1 MKESFLRPGMD
12 MLYRIDTAGNFLYV
26 NQAMASYFNSKVNDL
41 VGQHY
46 LSLIDASCRDR
57 VTSFYKLQLIEKQI
71 STYLEFPLDEKG
83 IWLGQTVELILDAQG
98 EVIELT
104 GILQDITDQSN
115 TKDELDKS
123 DFRLNFLIQNMD
135 IAILMEDENRKVKF
149 VNQRFCDLFKVEVK
163 PEALIGTDCSKSAE
177 DSKALFIDSDHF
189 VERVETILLK
199 RNKISSEQIFMV
211 DERVLERDY
220 LPIVKND
227 IYFGHIWYYRD
238 VTMQHLATMA
248 IRESERRYREIIENI
263 DLGLMEVDN
272 DQNIIWA
279 NQPFLQTMGYSLNEI
294 IGKDA
299 KKCFIRE
306 DELPERVDR
315 INDINEGRLKGESGV
330 YELKLKNKLDEDV
343 WMLIS
348 GTPIFNESHKVK
360 GSLGIHHDI
369 TQIKK
374 LQFTTEY
381 RAKLQS
387 FLLDLSNEIIDLE
400 DHNEDEIISQALRKI
415 GSFVGA
421 DRSYIFNYD
430 FVEESCSNTYEY
442 CAEGI
447 SPEIENLQNISMD
460 ALEDWLSLHIAG
472 KVMIHENV
480 QALSETNT
488 IRQILEPQGIKSLI
502 TVPIISDKNLIGFIG
517 FDSVRDYKVWNETEV
532 ELLTFLAQLLANHYS
547 RKFFQQK
554 LSDSESKL
562 RSILSN
568 AMDAIIT
575 INESG
580 LIEDWNLQAEAT
592 FGFSSEEALGK
603 SLTELIIPHK
613 YRRAHTEGMK
623 HFLNTGEG
631 PVLNS
636 RIELVGL
643 TKSNNHFP
651 IELSIIP
658 IRLNGK
664 YVFSAFLRDIT
675 LRKKTE
681 DDMNQAL
688 EQSNELA
695 RMKSRLM
702 SMASHEFRTP
712 LTTIKAN
719 AEMLEYWSNGLEK
732 NLRNKADRYIGRLLG
747 EVDRLTS
754 IMDDML
760 VIGRLESSKT
770 RLKKRSH
777 DIVHLSTEI
786 VVKNFSNEKDG
797 RKANVKI
804 IGSPYF
810 VLVDESIFEHILNNL
825 LSNAFKYSQN
835 AKAPVLT
842 VSFKNTKRIRLSIQD
857 YGLGIPEEEV
867 ESVFNAFYRSENTRQ
882 IKGTGMGLAI
892 VKQFAGIHRID
903 IKVFSAI
910 NVGSE
915 FVLEFDKD

>member
-12 MLYRIDTAGNFLYV
+12 MMYRIDTAGNFLYV
-26 NQAMASYFNSKVNDL
+26 NQALASYFNSNVNDL
-41 VGQHY
+41 IGKHY
-46 LSLIDASCRDR
+46 LSLIDVSYRDR
-57 VTSFYKLQLIEKQI
+57 VTSFYKLQLNEKQI

-98 EVIELT
+98 EVIELI
-104 GILQDITDQSN
+104 GILQDITHQSN

-123 DFRLNFLIQNMD
+123 DFRLNSLIQNMD

-149 VNQRFCDLFKVEVK
+149 VNQRFCDLFKVRVK
-163 PEALIGTDCSKSAE
+163 PEALIGTDCSKAAE
-177 DSKALFIDSDHF
+177 DSKALFIDSEHF
-189 VERVETILLK
+189 VERVETILLQ
-199 RNKISSEQIFMV
+199 RNKISNEQIFMV

-227 IYFGHIWYYRD
+227 IYTGHIWYYRD
-238 VTMQHLATMA
+238 VTMQHLGTMA

-279 NQPFLQTMGYSLNEI
+279 NQPFLQSMGYSLNEI

-306 DELPERVDR
+306 DELPEKVDR
-315 INDINEGRLKGESGV
+315 INSINEERLKGESGV

-387 FLLDLSNEIIDLE
+387 ILLDLSNEIIDLE
-400 DHNEDEIISQALRKI
+400 DHNEDEIISQALSKI

-430 FVEESCSNTYEY
+430 FVDESCSNTYEY

-447 SPEIENLQNISMD
+447 SAEIENLQNIPMD
-460 ALEDWLSLHIAG
+460 ALEDWLSFHIQG

-517 FDSVRDYKVWNETEV
+517 FDSVKDYKVWNETEV

-554 LSDSESKL
+554 LSDS
-562 RSILSN
+562 
-568 AMDAIIT
+568 
-575 INESG
+575 
-580 LIEDWNLQAEAT
+580 AT
-592 FGFSSEEALGK
+592 FGFSAEEALGK

-613 YRRAHTEGMK
+613 YRKAHSEGMK

-631 PVLNS
+631 PILNS

-643 TKSNNHFP
+643 SKSDNHFP

-658 IRLNGK
+658 IRLKGK

-675 LRKKTE
+675 LRKKAE
-681 DDMNQAL
+681 DDMNQAV

-732 NLRNKADRYIGRLLG
+732 NLRNKADRYISRLLG

-754 IMDDML
+754 IMNDML
-760 VIGRLESSKT
+760 VIGRLESGKT
-770 RLKKRSH
+770 RLKKRSN
-777 DIVHLSTEI
+777 DIVYLSTEI
-786 VVKNFSNEKDG
+786 VDKNFSNEKDG
-797 RKANVKI
+797 RKVDVKI

-810 VLVDESIFEHILNNL
+810 VLIDESIYEHILNNL

-842 VSFKNTKRIRLSIQD
+842 ISFKNTNRIRLSIQD

>member
-1 MKESFLRPGMD
+1 MIESFLKPGRD
-12 MLYRIDTAGNFLYV
+12 MMYRIDTSGVFLYV
-26 NQAMASYFNSKVNDL
+26 NQALVSYFNSSVDEL
-41 VGQHY
+41 IGQNY
-46 LSLIDASCRDR
+46 LSLIDSSYHDR
-57 VTSFYKLQLIEKQI
+57 VASFYKLQLKEKQV
-71 STYLEFPLDEKG
+71 STYLEFPLKDHD
-83 IWLGQTVELILDAQG
+83 IWLGQTVELVLDASG
-98 EVIELT
+98 EATELI
-104 GILQDITDQSN
+104 GILQDITEQRS

-123 DFRLNFLIQNMD
+123 DFRLNSLIQTMD
-135 IAILMEDENRKVKF
+135 VAILMEDENRRVKY
-149 VNQRFCDLFKVEVK
+149 VNQTFCNLFNIPLK
-163 PEALIGTDCSKSAE
+163 PEDLIGTDCSKAAE
-177 DSKALFIDSDHF
+177 NSKMLFLDSEGF
-189 VERVETILLK
+189 VERVGSILTH
-199 RNKISSEQIFMV
+199 RNKISSEQLFMI

-220 LPIVKND
+220 VPLVIDD
-227 IYFGHIWYYRD
+227 IYTGHIWYYRD
-238 VTMQHLATMA
+238 VTMQSLANMA
-248 IRESERRYREIIENI
+248 IKESERKYREIIENI

-272 DQNIIWA
+272 DQKIIWA
-279 NQPFLQTMGYSLNEI
+279 NQPFLQSLGYTLSELK
-294 IGKDA
+294 GKDA
-299 KKCFIRE
+299 RKCFIRE
-306 DELPERVDR
+306 EELAGEEER
-315 INDINEGRLKGESGV
+315 INSINDERLKGESGA
-330 YELKLKNKLDEDV
+330 YEIKLKNKLEQDV

-369 TQIKK
+369 THIKK

-387 FLLDLSNEIIDLE
+387 ILLDLSNEIIDLD
-400 DHNEDEIISQALRKI
+400 DHNEDEIISQALSKI

-421 DRSYIFNYD
+421 DRSYIFDYN
-430 FVEESCSNTYEY
+430 FKEEWCNNTYEY

-447 SPEIENLQNISMD
+447 NPEIENLQNIPIE
-460 ALEDWLSLHIAG
+460 ALDDWLDFHRNG
-472 KVMIHENV
+472 KIMIHENV
-480 QALSETNT
+480 QALSETNS
-488 IRQILEPQGIKSLI
+488 IRQILEPQGIKSII

-517 FDSVRDYKVWNETEV
+517 FDSVRDYKIWNETEI

-547 RKFFQQK
+547 RKFVQLK
-554 LSDSESKL
+554 LSDSEAKL

-575 INESG
+575 INENG
-580 LIEDWNLQAEAT
+580 LVEDWNLQAETT

-603 SLTELIIPHK
+603 DLTELIIPHK
-613 YRRAHTEGMK
+613 YRNAHSQGMK
-623 HFLNTGEG
+623 HFLKTGEG
-631 PVLNS
+631 PVLNH

-643 TKSNNHFP
+643 SKSDKHFP

-658 IRLNGK
+658 IRLKDK

-675 LRKKTE
+675 QRKKAE

-719 AEMLEYWSNGLEK
+719 AEMLEYWSNSLDDKEK
-732 NLRNKADRYIGRLLG
+732 NKANRYISRLLG

-754 IMDDML
+754 IMNDML
-760 VIGRLESSKT
+760 VIGRLESGKT
-770 RLKKRSH
+770 RVKKRRT

-786 VVKNFSNEKDG
+786 IDKNFSNEKDG
-797 RKANVKI
+797 RSLDLKI

-810 VLVDESIFEHILNNL
+810 ALIDENIFEHILNNL
-825 LSNAFKYSQN
+825 ISNAFKYSPD
-835 AKAPVLT
+835 AKAPLLSI
-842 VSFKNTKRIRLSIQD
+842 SFKNSQRIRLSLQD
-857 YGLGIPEEEV
+857 YGLGIPEDEV
-867 ESVFNAFYRSENTRQ
+867 ENVFNAFYRSENTRQ

-892 VKQFAGIHRID
+892 VKQFAEIHRIE